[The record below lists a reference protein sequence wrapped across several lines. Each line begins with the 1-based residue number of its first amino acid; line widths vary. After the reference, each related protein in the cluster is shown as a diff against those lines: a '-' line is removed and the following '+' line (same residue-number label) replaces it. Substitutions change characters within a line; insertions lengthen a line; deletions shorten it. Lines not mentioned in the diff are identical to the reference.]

1 MADIRMYV
9 DAIHY
14 AVERLGFT
22 ELKSLQLKV
31 ALAIVTFLE
40 FYQLV
45 IGRIYAFLYSS
56 IACVRLKKR
65 NR

>member
-1 MADIRMYV
+1 ML
-9 DAIHY
+9 HY

-31 ALAIVTFLE
+31 ALAIVT
-40 FYQLV
+40 
-45 IGRIYAFLYSS
+45 GRDVFGVLPTSYRKNLYVMPAFLYSS

-65 NR
+65 NS